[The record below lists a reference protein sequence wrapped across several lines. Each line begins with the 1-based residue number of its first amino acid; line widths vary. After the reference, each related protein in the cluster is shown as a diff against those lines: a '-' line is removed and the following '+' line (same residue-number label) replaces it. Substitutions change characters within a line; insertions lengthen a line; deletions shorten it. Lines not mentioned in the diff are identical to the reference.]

1 MGKLRPQWLRSL
13 PQVESESR
21 LGLGAAQQQE
31 QGECSGLRE
40 PKESVCTSQAPKHEE
55 VASAPGRQGSVV
67 AWGWRC
73 WGGGACS
80 PVLSRHGRGRRKALL
95 YSSLACPLSGERM
108 RLVKLAGQATL
119 AGRRE
124 SRLVGTSFGGLR
136 LANAPHSDPHAAPPR
151 CRPLGKGKLRP
162 RRAAD
167 SCRPP
172 EDFH

>member
-1 MGKLRPQWLRSL
+1 MEVLGWWCLLSSALPTWERAQEGPALLQPSL
-13 PQVESESR
+13 PS
-21 LGLGAAQQQE
+21 
-31 QGECSGLRE
+31 
-40 PKESVCTSQAPKHEE
+40 K
-55 VASAPGRQGSVV
+55 
-67 AWGWRC
+67 W
-73 WGGGACS
+73 
-80 PVLSRHGRGRRKALL
+80 
-95 YSSLACPLSGERM
+95 ERM

-167 SCRPP
+167 SCRPR